1 MIIPI
6 VQKVVVGLLL
16 IILVFN
22 LTQRKHLSHGERK
35 RYASLYAAG
44 LLLLFWAI
52 TLALVRASLP
62 AILLAAAAALEIVAL
77 FAFRRQI
84 LIFAFRCTSC
94 RARLP
99 LERILYYDSN
109 QCPTCDPDPEAIR
122 AARIEVE
129 TSPMYGGATVTRLR
143 ATSRVGTAEVPA
155 ALSPAGAVTAKK
167 PAAEGP
173 VPRSVEEIDWTSWR
187 PKEQAVLC
195 FVERNGQLLL
205 IHKKRGLGAG
215 KINAPGG
222 RIEPGETAAQAAVRE
237 SEEEVGI
244 TPHALRQTAELS
256 FQFTDGYSLLGYVFF
271 ADSYLGTPHAT
282 DEADPF
288 WCSRTEIPYD
298 RMWEDDRL
306 WLPEVLAG
314 KYVVGRFIFEGDS
327 MLSRQIAAR

>member
-1 MIIPI
+1 MIIPV

-16 IILVFN
+16 VVLVFN

-52 TLALVRASLP
+52 TLVFARASAP
-62 AILLAAAAALEIVAL
+62 AILLVPTAALDVVAL

-84 LIFAFRCTSC
+84 LIFAPRCASC
-94 RARLP
+94 GTRLP

-109 QCPTCDPDPEAIR
+109 RCPSCDPDPEAIQ

-129 TSPMYGGATVTRLR
+129 TSPMYRGATVTHLR
-143 ATSRVGTAEVPA
+143 GTPGAATAQAPA
-155 ALSPAGAVTAKK
+155 STS
-167 PAAEGP
+167 AAERR
-173 VPRSVEEIDWTSWR
+173 VPRSVEEIDWTTWR
-187 PKEQAVLC
+187 PKEEAVLC
-195 FVERNGQLLL
+195 FVEQNGQLLL
-205 IHKKRGLGAG
+205 MHKKRGLGAG

-237 SEEEVGI
+237 SEEEIGI
-244 TPHALRQTAELS
+244 TPRSLRQTAELS

-271 ADSYLGTPHAT
+271 ADSYLGTAHAT

-288 WCSRTEIPYD
+288 WCPIADIPYD

-327 MLSRQIAAR
+327 MLSRQMTAR

>member
-1 MIIPI
+1 MIIPT

-16 IILVFN
+16 VVLVFN
-22 LTQRKHLSHGERK
+22 LTQRTHLSHGERK
-35 RYASLYAAG
+35 RYATLYAAG

-52 TLALVRASLP
+52 TLVFARASLP
-62 AILLAAAAALEIVAL
+62 PLLLAVAAALEIVAF

-84 LIFAFRCTSC
+84 LIFAFRCASC

-99 LERILYYDSN
+99 LDRILYYDSN
-109 QCPTCDPDPEAIR
+109 RCPSCDPDPEAIR

-129 TSPMYGGATVTRLR
+129 TSPMYGGATISSLR
-143 ATSRVGTAEVPA
+143 AASTEVAYGDA
-155 ALSPAGAVTAKK
+155 ATDAPSGEIAAAGR
-167 PAAEGP
+167 
-173 VPRSVEEIDWTSWR
+173 VPRNVDEIDWTSWK
-187 PKEQAVLC
+187 PKEEAVLC
-195 FVERNGQLLL
+195 FVQRDGQLLL

-237 SEEEVGI
+237 SEEEIGV
-244 TPHALRQTAELS
+244 TPRSVRQTAELS

-271 ADSYLGTPHAT
+271 ADSFRGTPRAT

-288 WCSRTEIPYD
+288 WCPLAEIPYH

-327 MLSRQIAAR
+327 MLSRHLTAR